1 MASKEAVGQQ
11 ELAGSGLRE
20 VADLFGG
27 RKVLHAV
34 IDSQLAAHDVLAQG
48 LPGGALAELF
58 ANIRTIAP
66 GEISRAVG
74 VSLRT
79 VQRRSNKP
87 KIRLSVEQSGRAWKF
102 AEILAKA
109 TAVLGGQEVAERWLT
124 SPAVALDR
132 RRPVDLLTSPA
143 GVELVEQLL
152 GRMEYGVYT

>member
-1 MASKEAVGQQ
+1 MASKEALVRQEIVG
-11 ELAGSGLRE
+11 AGPRE
-20 VADLFGG
+20 VADLLGG
-27 RKVLHAV
+27 RRVLQAI
-34 IDSQLAAHDVLAQG
+34 IDSQLVAHDVLAQG

-58 ANIRTIAP
+58 ANIRTITP
-66 GEISRAVG
+66 EEISRAVG

-87 KIRLSVEQSGRAWKF
+87 KVRLSVEQSGRAWKF

-109 TAVLGGQEVAERWLT
+109 TAVLGGQEAAERWLT
-124 SPAVALDR
+124 APAMALDR